1 MTGKPTLQIAEEQR
15 ERELITTDEAVR
27 RLRSDPACAG
37 LVRDAYLGRDVADS
51 ARRFHESGE
60 FAEVRRILGPRLLGA
75 TILDLGAGCGM
86 ASHAFAA
93 SGAARVVA
101 VDPDPSDEVGRGAMA
116 RLAGSAGFEIVDGF
130 GEAIPL
136 DDASVDI
143 VYCRQVLHHARN
155 LPQVLRECARV
166 VKPGGI
172 VLACREH
179 VVDDDK
185 QLAEFLADHPVN
197 RLAGGENAHHLTT
210 YLAAITDA
218 GLEIDRVYGPWQT
231 VINAF
236 PVVRTQAELEAIP
249 AARLARRFGRIGRA
263 AARVPGVQTLIWRRI
278 DTPVPGRM
286 YSFLAHRPA

>member
-1 MTGKPTLQIAEEQR
+1 M
-15 ERELITTDEAVR
+15 TTDEAVR
-27 RLRSDPACAG
+27 QLRGDPQWVD

-51 ARRFHESGE
+51 ARRFSESGE
-60 FAEVRRILGPRLLGA
+60 FAEVRRILGRKLAGA
-75 TILDLGAGCGM
+75 SVLDLGAGIGM
-86 ASHAFAA
+86 ASLAFAA
-93 SGAARVVA
+93 HGAARVIA

-116 RLAGSAGFEIVDGF
+116 RLAGNGEFEIVEGF

-143 VYCRQVLHHARN
+143 VYCRQVLHHARD

-179 VVDDDK
+179 VVDDDD
-185 QLAEFLADHPVN
+185 QLREFLTNHPVN
-197 RLAGGENAHHLTT
+197 RLAGGEQA
-210 YLAAITDA
+210 YRLAAYLGAITGA
-218 GLEIDRVYGPWQT
+218 GLVVDSVLSPWQS

-236 PVVRTQAELEAIP
+236 PGARTQVELEAIP
-249 AARLARRFGRIGRA
+249 ERKLVSRIGPIGHVAIHAPGVRA
-263 AARVPGVQTLIWRRI
+263 AIWRRI
-278 DTPVPGRM
+278 YEPVPGRM